1 MAGQESSHI
10 LLGDKVWLLQRV
22 PSHTVGLQGQEKFP
36 SAMHMLAHTLPTT
49 SPHAVTKGTAT
60 HRCTINP

>member
-1 MAGQESSHI
+1 MAGQEPSHI

-22 PSHTVGLQGQEKFP
+22 PSHTVGSQGQEKFP

-49 SPHAVTKGTAT
+49 SPHAVT
-60 HRCTINP
+60 